1 MLHIYRCLLFF
12 FLIACSLSVVAQ
24 EKEELTAD
32 KKCMALIKKGMQAKA
47 DQDYAQALEIYTQAA
62 LIAEEENLPDK
73 LWYLKNGIGLI
84 YASLSNYGE
93 ALTKYR
99 EALEIITA
107 SDNEE
112 IAKNTAVVLSNIGLL
127 HNKNGDHVQ
136 ALEFYKRAYDAAQ
149 ASQVYSFQKAIGTN
163 IADLYLEEQNIK
175 AARAILKE
183 VKEKCDQERIN
194 QTWEI
199 TYAESYLIEGKIQKA
214 KTLAEAIFV
223 HTDKNGGN
231 ECYGCIVE
239 LLADIY
245 TAQGDIEQAIY
256 YAKLQLE
263 ANAELDN
270 KIETYQKLSRLYAK
284 KRDYNISL
292 AYKDS
297 VINTKD
303 SLSKLMNARL
313 FEVNKIKFEI
323 QEYQNDLKV
332 SKQAQAGERRLFITI
347 IIAGLIL
354 FFFLYR
360 WQKNRIAKQKQ
371 AREIIENKQKIIN
384 LELDKEKNEH
394 LLLEKQLVALQ
405 NKSKLKQERLKNKI
419 AEKNRKLSA
428 KALYLSGR
436 NELIED
442 VIKSLI
448 NIPEVS
454 KNTAVSDQIKRLKE
468 HLKID
473 EEWDEFIRH
482 FEKVNPGFVKTLK
495 RKHPK
500 LTNKDIR
507 FICYVYMNLNT
518 KEICAIFNITPEA
531 CRKRKQRLLKK
542 MKVDKEEITLY
553 EYVISLS

>member
-1 MLHIYRCLLFF
+1 MLSIYRCLLFF

-32 KKCMALIKKGMQAKA
+32 ERCMALIKKGMQAKA
-47 DQDYAQALEIYTQAA
+47 NQDYGQALEIYTQAA

-73 LWYLKNGIGLI
+73 LWYLKNGIGSI
-84 YASLSNYGE
+84 YTSLSNYGE
-93 ALTKYR
+93 ALAKYR
-99 EALEIITA
+99 EALAVTTTSTDEKV
-107 SDNEE
+107 
-112 IAKNTAVVLSNIGLL
+112 AKNTGIVLSNIGLL
-127 HNKNGDHVQ
+127 HHKNEDNEK

-149 ASQVYSFQKAIGTN
+149 AYQVYYLQKAVAIN
-163 IADLYLEEQNIK
+163 IADLYIEEKSIK
-175 AARAILKE
+175 AARVILDE
-183 VKEKCDQERIN
+183 VEQECKQERIN
-194 QTWEI
+194 QAWEI
-199 TYAESYLIEGKIQKA
+199 TYAETYLIEGKIQKA
-214 KTLAEAIFV
+214 KTLAEAILV
-223 HTDKNGGN
+223 YTHKNDGN
-231 ECYGCIVE
+231 ECYQCILE

-245 TAQGDIEQAIY
+245 SAQGDIQQAIY
-256 YAKLQLE
+256 YAKLQLG
-263 ANAELDN
+263 ANVELDN
-270 KIETYQKLSRLYAK
+270 RINVYQKLSQLYK
-284 KRDYNISL
+284 KKKDFNISL

-303 SLSKLMNARL
+303 SLTKLMNAHL
-313 FEVNKIKFEI
+313 FEINKVKFKI
-323 QEYQNDLKV
+323 QEYQNDLKL
-332 SKQAQAGERRLFITI
+332 SKQEQAGERRLFIAI
-347 IIAGLIL
+347 IIACLL
-354 FFFLYR
+354 LSFFLYR

-394 LLLEKQLVALQ
+394 LLLEKQFTALQ
-405 NKSKLKQERLKNKI
+405 NESKLKQELLKNKI

-448 NIPEVS
+448 NFPEVS
-454 KNTAVSDQIKRLKE
+454 KNKAVSDQVKLLKE
-468 HLKID
+468 HLKTD
-473 EEWDEFIRH
+473 EEWDEFIQH
-482 FEKVNPGFVKTLK
+482 FEKVNPDFLKTLK
-495 RKHPK
+495 NRHPK

-518 KEICAIFNITPEA
+518 KEICAIFSITPEA

-542 MKVDKEEITLY
+542 MEVDKEEITLY